1 MPFTID
7 DLNYDKDSKERM
19 PWEHYLELYA
29 KADPKEIASRL
40 SIPYDEEAKEFTL
53 TFLGSEYK
61 ITYPDFQV
69 KHVADEKK
77 CYPLEDMIYAK
88 ILTIRF
94 LLNGSA
100 SVGTGRFKTYREM
113 PWGEVYL
120 RQFDGR
126 CIKRLAFTYGN
137 RLDDFRLVM
146 DHMKCSPVKFGDV
159 GYELSIYPGYQI
171 QMLLWEGDDEFP
183 PSSQILFSADYP
195 YIFPVSGSQPTV
207 DHSENTVFRGCGR
220 TQQERTH
227 RRAQRQSDHSR
238 YQHRNDNGNG
248 KLPVKQTGNP
258 PQKTNRNKY
267 RSQHERGG
275 DQRPGQSPH
284 SFLRSLVGAQTF
296 FFHITPDRFDNYNGI
311 VDHDTYR
318 QNQSQQSK

>member
-126 CIKRLAFTYGN
+126 CIKRLAFAYGN

-146 DHMKCSPVKFGDV
+146 
-159 GYELSIYPGYQI
+159 EI
-171 QMLLWEGDDEFP
+171 QMILWEGDDEFP
-183 PSSQILFSADYP
+183 PSSQILFSDN
-195 YIFPVSGSQPTV
+195 FPVSFAAEDMAVMGDVIIGSLK
-207 DHSENTVFRGCGR
+207 
-220 TQQERTH
+220 
-227 RRAQRQSDHSR
+227 A
-238 YQHRNDNGNG
+238 
-248 KLPVKQTGNP
+248 
-258 PQKTNRNKY
+258 
-267 RSQHERGG
+267 
-275 DQRPGQSPH
+275 
-284 SFLRSLVGAQTF
+284 FLKAAKEQ
-296 FFHITPDRFDNYNGI
+296 
-311 VDHDTYR
+311 
-318 QNQSQQSK
+318 